1 MKKIWRTL
9 TVLISVAC
17 LILSLSIAG
26 CSRHPNEKQCHAYEE
41 QLQAATSAEEQLQEK
56 KQTQADAER
65 KLDAEKQTL
74 EEAKSETENRK
85 QSLDVIYYF
94 TKTQYYYTYT
104 KMRNI
109 K

>member
-26 CSRHPNEKQCHAYEE
+26 CSRHPNEKQCQAYEE

-56 KQTQADAER
+56 KQTLADAES
-65 KLDAEKQTL
+65 KLAAQKQKL
-74 EEAKSETENRK
+74 EDAKSETDKVK
-85 QSLDVIYYF
+85 QRLGD
-94 TKTQYYYTYT
+94 
-104 KMRNI
+104 M
-109 K
+109 